1 MTIIEVVLIGT
12 AVLLIASALDNTPI
26 VSTFQ
31 KIITNQPIDWSG
43 NAGGTKVASTGDVGA
58 ATAVA
63 VVNPA
68 VPDKNGNCPP
78 GRINVFGYCVQIG

>member
-1 MTIIEVVLIGT
+1 MTIIEVVLIGA

-31 KIITNQPIDWSG
+31 KIISNQPIDWSG
-43 NAGGTKVASTGDVGA
+43 NAGGVTFNQNTGA